1 MPAKTKKQKR
11 TMEAIAHGWKPKKG
25 KLRKIGK
32 ATAKKILG
40 KH

>member
-1 MPAKTKKQKR
+1 MPAKTAKQKR
-11 TMEAIAHGWKPKKG
+11 TMLALSHGWKPKKG
-25 KLRKIGK
+25 KLRKIRK

>member
-1 MPAKTKKQKR
+1 MPAKTAKQKR

-25 KLRKIGK
+25 KLRKISRK
-32 ATAKKILG
+32 TAKKILG